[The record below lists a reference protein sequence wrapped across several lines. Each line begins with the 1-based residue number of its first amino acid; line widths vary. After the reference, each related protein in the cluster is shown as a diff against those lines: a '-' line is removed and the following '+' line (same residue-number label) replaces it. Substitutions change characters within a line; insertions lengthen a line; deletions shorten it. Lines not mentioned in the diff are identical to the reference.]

1 MVSEKRIKLM
11 TKLASYEEGEGR
23 EDLKIS
29 AYHRKDYTS
38 FQTLVSIIWFTIG
51 YVIIAGFAVVIL
63 MNGDILN
70 HMSFK
75 MLIELG
81 IGIVGLYLSVVL
93 IGGILAYSFYKRK
106 YIKAYGRAK
115 RYNHNLLRLLDM
127 YQKEK
132 E

>member
-23 EDLKIS
+23 EDLQIS
-29 AYHRKDYTS
+29 VYHRKDYTS
-38 FQTLVSIIWFTIG
+38 LQTIISIIWFTVG
-51 YVIIAGFAVVIL
+51 YVIAVGFALLIL
-63 MNGDILN
+63 MSGDILN
-70 HMSFK
+70 MMSFK

-81 IGIVGLYLSVVL
+81 LGVIGLYLSVIL
-93 IGGILAYSFYKRK
+93 IGGILAYSFYKKK
-106 YIKAYGRAK
+106 YMKAYGRAK